1 MKSKLCNLLKEF
13 KTKKMEKA
21 VVCVILHTACL
32 FNIIL
37 VKEHKDFAYINK
49 TYGFVMV
56 AEQPRSRRDP
66 QKLQQHGAGPS
77 TAAVR
82 KDHER

>member
-1 MKSKLCNLLKEF
+1 
-13 KTKKMEKA
+13 MEKA

-37 VKEHKDFAYINK
+37 VEEHKDFAYINK

-56 AEQPRSRRDP
+56 AE
-66 QKLQQHGAGPS
+66 
-77 TAAVR
+77 
-82 KDHER
+82 